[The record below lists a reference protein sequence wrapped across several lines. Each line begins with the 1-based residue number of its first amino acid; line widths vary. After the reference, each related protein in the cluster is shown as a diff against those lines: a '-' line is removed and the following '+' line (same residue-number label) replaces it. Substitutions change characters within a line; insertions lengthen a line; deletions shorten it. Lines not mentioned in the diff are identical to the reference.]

1 MNSSSAFANFDFFLL
16 PFFPTFAPNFRTMQ
30 RDKLLTKYY
39 NKHKEDLR
47 LTRRHGMVEFRVTM
61 HYIKQFL
68 PDNCN
73 GLKLLDLG
81 AATGRYSF
89 ALAELGCDVT
99 AVELVKHNLDILK
112 SKGDTVKAFQG
123 NAKDLSFLP
132 DNSFD
137 ITLNFGPLYHLIGDE
152 EKLIAMNEAK
162 RVTKDG
168 GLIFNAYVMNDYC
181 ILTYCFEE
189 DRICNLME
197 KGFIDDSFHVR
208 SDNEELYDYMR
219 VDDIDRL
226 NKLTGLERV
235 KIFSPDGPSD
245 YMRPIINKMSEE
257 SFEKFV
263 DFQMKNAERPDL
275 IGAGSHTVDIVRVH
289 K

>member
-1 MNSSSAFANFDFFLL
+1 MRHLLFVFVIFLL
-16 PFFPTFAPNFRTMQ
+16 MPASIQAQGEREIIPV
-30 RDKLLTKYY
+30 DW
-39 NKHKEDLR
+39 KE
-47 LTRRHGMVEFRVTM
+47 VQKVAEENPQQ
-61 HYIKQFL
+61 IKQL
-68 PDNCN
+68 VSRLSANEIDTTMTWNE
-73 GLKLLDLG
+73 
-81 AATGRYSF
+81 RI
-89 ALAELGCDVT
+89 LAYYGQ
-99 AVELVKHNLDILK
+99 
-112 SKGDTVKAFQG
+112 SYTVKAFQG

-208 SDNEELYDYMR
+208 SDNDELYDYMR
-219 VDDIDRL
+219 VEDIDRL

-245 YMRPIINKMSEE
+245 YMRPVINKMSEE